1 MRSRSLPFLV
11 CLFAVLLVLGSA
23 PALALAPEPV
33 VPVDDGA
40 PAQEEPPPQEAPARL
55 CADGSTAG
63 APRLALVRQRS
74 GGFTK
79 RPSGV
84 LTSQPGPVVPV
95 GPDVEPRNGPSTS
108 CRQDVSLSLTI
119 TAPDGRKPQGVDA
132 WFDEVLVTQGAL
144 EAGYHTNQPAA
155 DRSITLKQPP
165 SEWEV
170 VGLSCTCGGATA
182 AATPVRAQTERT
194 TGPFRLASY
203 PGPVVAVDPRV
214 SGGCAGALP
223 PAPATATLAGAA
235 ARTARAAGAMV
246 LTSYPRPVV
255 PVDDGDQPAPEPEPE
270 PPAAEAPRI
279 SWSQRSVTISDPDGV
294 GGTFSCAWEVE
305 LVKGDLEIRT
315 ITDPKG
321 EEGKIKFALD
331 PLFSHPDAEPHSMR
345 GAPSASEKLRMGP
358 WRIEAQFPYQWELQ
372 SSTCTDADGTTPSS
386 ANGATGSAGVDG
398 GDQVTCTFELQALVP
413 REGPWRA
420 DEGPLKINCGPI
432 NDTLDGLTEQVSI
445 SLVQDGDRIV
455 GRGNGVTWRFDRDG
469 TDPRRF
475 RGTLR
480 QPAAGGTIEFR
491 ADLTLVDSEHMK
503 GSFRAKAKIRGQTC
517 RLSRSIDMRYRG
529 R

>member
-1 MRSRSLPFLV
+1 MRSRSLSLLV
-11 CLFAVLLVLGSA
+11 CLFAAHLALGSA

-40 PAQEEPPPQEAPARL
+40 PAQEEPPPEAPERL
-55 CADGSTAG
+55 CADGSTAV
-63 APRLALVRQRS
+63 APRLALVRKRS
-74 GGFTK
+74 GSLTT

-84 LTSQPGPVVPV
+84 LAAQPGPVVPV
-95 GPDVEPRNGPSTS
+95 GPDVEPRTGPSTS

-119 TAPDGRKPQGVDA
+119 TAPDGRRPQGVDA

-144 EAGYHTNQPAA
+144 ESGYHTNQPAA
-155 DRSITLKQPP
+155 DRSITLKKPP
-165 SEWEV
+165 AEWEV

-182 AATPVRAQTERT
+182 AATPVRARAERMS
-194 TGPFRLASY
+194 GPIRLASY
-203 PGPVVAVDPRV
+203 PGPVVAADPSV

-235 ARTARAAGAMV
+235 ARTARAAGDMV

-279 SWSQRSVTISDPDGV
+279 SWFDRSVTITDPDGV
-294 GGTFSCAWEVE
+294 GGTFSCAWDVE

-315 ITDPKG
+315 VTDPEG
-321 EEGKIKFALD
+321 EEGKISYALD
-331 PLFSHPDAEPHSMR
+331 PLFRHPDARAHSKR
-345 GAPSASEKLRMGP
+345 GAPSVSEKLRTGP
-358 WRIEAQFPYQWELQ
+358 WRISAQFPYQWELQ
-372 SSTCTDADGTTPSS
+372 TSTCTDADGTTPSS

-398 GDQVTCTFELQALVP
+398 GDTVTCTFEFQALVP

-420 DEGPLKINCGPI
+420 DEGPLKVRCGSF
-432 NDTLDGLTEQVSI
+432 NDTFDPLTERIRI
-445 SLVQDGDRIV
+445 SLSRGGDRIV
-455 GRGNGVTWRFDRDG
+455 GRGSGVTWPLDRDG

-475 RGTLR
+475 RGTIR
-480 QPAAGGTIEFR
+480 QVAAGATIKFK

-503 GSFRAKAKIRGQTC
+503 GSFRAKATIQGQTC
-517 RLSRSIDMRYRG
+517 RLSRSIDVHYRG